1 MAGEWEKVPL
11 GELYDFSSGLS
22 KPRSEFGFGHG
33 FLSFKDV
40 FYNYFTPPRLEQL
53 VNSTEKEQQ
62 ACSVKRGD
70 VFLTRTSE
78 TMEEL
83 GMSCVALRDYD
94 RATFNGFTK
103 RLRPKSGTQ
112 IIPEYAGY
120 YFRSPSFRQEVTAM
134 SSLSTRASLNN
145 EMLGRLSMA
154 VPPPETQVKIGTVL
168 KALDDKIELNH
179 RINATLESMA
189 RALFQSWFVDFD
201 PVRAKMDGRETV
213 GMDKETASLFPV
225 YLEETAFGPVPNGW
239 GVQTL
244 GEVVEL
250 AYGKP
255 LKAEERKHGHVCVYG
270 ANGPVGWHNEKLVSG
285 PGIVIGRKG
294 NPGVVT
300 WSHGDFY
307 PIDTTFYV
315 EPIGKCRSLYFLY
328 YALLSHNLANLSADS
343 AVPGLNR
350 NHAYMSKQVIPSQP
364 VLSAF
369 DSQIAPI
376 FAAMHANEEQTRN
389 LALVRDTLLPKLLS
403 GELTVP
409 LRPSSR

>member
-1 MAGEWEKVPL
+1 MAGEWRDVALEDVADELTVGYVGPMASEYVDNGVPFL
-11 GELYDFSSGLS
+11 
-22 KPRSEFGFGHG
+22 RSLNVEPLRINKNDLKFITPEFHRRIQKSR
-33 FLSFKDV
+33 L
-40 FYNYFTPPRLEQL
+40 TP
-53 VNSTEKEQQ
+53 
-62 ACSVKRGD
+62 GD
-70 VFLTRTSE
+70 VVIVRTGKPGACCVVPEWLADANCSDLVIVRCGKQLSNRFLAYYVNTMATGHVAAHLVGAVQQHFNVGSART
-78 TMEEL
+78 L
-83 GMSCVALRDYD
+83 
-94 RATFNGFTK
+94 
-103 RLRPKSGTQ
+103 RLRLPPLAEQ
-112 IIPEYAGY
+112 NAIAA
-120 YFRSPSFRQEVTAM
+120 V
-134 SSLSTRASLNN
+134 
-145 EMLGRLSMA
+145 LG
-154 VPPPETQVKIGTVL
+154 
-168 KALDDKIELNH
+168 ALDDKIELN
-179 RINATLESMA
+179 RRMNAKLEEMA
-189 RALFQSWFVDFD
+189 RALFQCWFVDFD

-213 GMDKETASLFPV
+213 GMDKETASLFPE
-225 YLEETAFGPVPNGW
+225 YLEEMAFGPVPNGW
-239 GVQTL
+239 GVQRL

-255 LKAEERKHGHVCVYG
+255 LKAEDRKHGCVCVYG
-270 ANGPVGWHNEKLVSG
+270 ANGAVGWHNEKLVSG

-328 YALLSHNLANLSADS
+328 YVLLSQNLANLSADS

-376 FAAMHANEEQTRN
+376 FAAMHTNEEQSRN

-409 LRPSSR
+409 LRQSSR